1 MGGTLVNQTSEYVDI
16 QWDGSGQGT
25 LKFKSENEITSIDSL
40 LYSMEILEKS
50 YVYIDLADDTSVS
63 ASICLNQSLVF

>member
-1 MGGTLVNQTSEYVDI
+1 LVNQTSEYVDI
-16 QWDGSGQGT
+16 QKDGSGRGT